1 MHKASAVGAMD
12 LDLLAAFVYISA
24 FVAVV
29 GSVGAVLAYFFTK
42 PRMRR

>member
-1 MHKASAVGAMD
+1 MHDASAAGAMD
-12 LDLLAAFVYISA
+12 LDLLAAFVYLFA
-24 FVAVV
+24 LVAVV